1 LHARDA
7 RGATSPKEDPIMSH
21 LEELS
26 GATTMPNDALAASV
40 PRHRNSFAPANS
52 PTLQEVR
59 L

>member
-1 LHARDA
+1 
-7 RGATSPKEDPIMSH
+7 MSH